1 MDKIITNYDYDLE
14 KFYYDDEIN
23 IADTKSK
30 IKIFRAGEGFK
41 YNRIFLKTPRMRLA
55 FDPNNNRFN
64 NITLSLH
71 PLTEEIRTFYNFIK
85 NIDKLNKKK
94 ILEIVDNKKIKY
106 KSNIIKKKNTNFRY
120 ITFNLSNNCKIFN
133 DKRELAALSDLSIQ
147 NDVKLLIELNHIWIK
162 DNRCGTSWE
171 VYQIK
176 YYPFLIDL
184 DDCFILSD
192 DDEDEVKNTK
202 KNDFK
207 HLYKC
212 INCSSEFYTNDNSRP
227 KSNIP
232 PYETTPTHQSAHVPA
247 STPIQSSNSISKVE
261 INKTT
266 SKPLVNVGFRPPSV
280 KDLLNMKNKLKKPN
294 PIEE

>member
-1 MDKIITNYDYDLE
+1 MDKIITNYDYDLK

-64 NITLSLH
+64 NVTLSLH
-71 PLTEEIRTFYNFIK
+71 PLTEEIKTFYNFIK
-85 NIDKLNKKK
+85 DIDKLNKKK

-133 DKRELAALSDLSIQ
+133 DKRELATLSDLSIQ

-212 INCSSEFYTNDNSRP
+212 INCSSEFYTNDNSKP
-227 KSNIP
+227 KPNIP
-232 PYETTPTHQSAHVPA
+232 ISAPTYESTPAPVP
-247 STPIQSSNSISKVE
+247 TPIQSNNSISKIE

-266 SKPLVNVGFRPPSV
+266 PKPVVNVGFRPPSV